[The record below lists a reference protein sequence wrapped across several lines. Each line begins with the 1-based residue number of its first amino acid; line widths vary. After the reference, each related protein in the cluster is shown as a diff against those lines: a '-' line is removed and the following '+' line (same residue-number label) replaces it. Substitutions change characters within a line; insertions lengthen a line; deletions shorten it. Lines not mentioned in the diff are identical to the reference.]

1 MKVTNE
7 FYKRLL
13 ILSKK
18 DKKSINQIER
28 ELGYP
33 RNALHGYKQ
42 KREISGTRLIEI
54 AHHFNCAPEYLLGMS
69 QEKNENSLENFFKKL
84 NENDK
89 IKILKLSE
97 SWYLSQ
103 IVQRE

>member
-1 MKVTNE
+1 MQGKSK
-7 FYKRLL
+7 FYERL
-13 ILSKK
+13 IKLSKQS
-18 DKKSINQIER
+18 KKSINQIER

-33 RNALHGYKQ
+33 RNALHNYKLT
-42 KREISGTRLIEI
+42 REISGTRLVEL
-54 AHHFNCAPEYLLGMS
+54 AQYFHCSPEYLLGMS
-69 QEKNENSLENFFKKL
+69 QEKYENSLELLFKKL

-97 SWYLSQ
+97 SWFLSQ